1 MNDKLKEI
9 VTKNRTFYYFDDIIN
24 VNDLDLDKISLDE
37 ESNENILIYYALF
50 LIKQMGILENMSKL
64 NIKHYFILMKNM
76 RVSLI
81 KLDNL
86 LC

>member
-1 MNDKLKEI
+1 
-9 VTKNRTFYYFDDIIN
+9 
-24 VNDLDLDKISLDE
+24 
-37 ESNENILIYYALF
+37 
-50 LIKQMGILENMSKL
+50 MGILENMSKL

-86 LC
+86 LR